1 MGFPGMPGG
10 PGGSFDFAAL
20 QQALNDPAIKQMAE
34 QIAND
39 DTFKQITEQLQ
50 AQFGTMFQQQAGA
63 AGAAPGAREAPVP
76 GADPASFDPA
86 KYMEAM
92 SGMFKNKNFMQMAE
106 QLGKTI
112 IEKDPHMSEMMRTMQ
127 DPDYRTKVE
136 AALKGM
142 REDPELKPML
152 DELESNG
159 PMAMMKYWNDPEVL
173 AKLGKAM
180 GGALEAPE
188 GTREAGQEE
197 EEEEEVEENLHAAAS
212 AGDVELLKKLLAA
225 GANVDEADEEG
236 RTALHFAAGYGEH
249 DCARALMDA
258 GAKLDAVD
266 NNQNTP
272 LHYAAGYGQ
281 AESCKMLLEKGANPD
296 TKNMDG
302 KTALEVAQLNDQ
314 ADVVNVL
321 ETTVPITTPS
331 PAPAPA

>member
-1 MGFPGMPGG
+1 MPGMPGG
-10 PGGSFDFAAL
+10 GAFDFSAL
-20 QQALNDPAIKQMAE
+20 QSALNDPAIKQMAE

-50 AQFGTMFQQQAGA
+50 SQFGSMFQQQQGGAGGERGVPPAADPSA
-63 AGAAPGAREAPVP
+63 AGAA
-76 GADPASFDPA
+76 FDPSQ
-86 KYMEAM
+86 YMQAM
-92 SGMFKNKNFMQMAE
+92 SGMFQNKNFMQMAE

-112 IEKDPHMSEMMRTMQ
+112 IEKDPHMSEMMKTMQ

-142 REDPELKPML
+142 KDDPELKPML
-152 DELESNG
+152 DELETAG
-159 PMAMMKYWNDPEVL
+159 PVAMMKYWNDPDVL

-180 GGALEAPE
+180 GSSLDLPG
-188 GTREAGQEE
+188 GDREATGEEAEE
-197 EEEEEVEENLHAAAS
+197 EEEAVEENLHAAAS
-212 AGDVELLKKLLAA
+212 AGDVELLKKLLAE
-225 GANVDEADEEG
+225 GADVDDADEEG
-236 RTALHFAAGYGEH
+236 RTALHFAAGYGEF

-266 NNQNTP
+266 NNKNTP

-281 AESCKMLLEKGANPD
+281 AESCTMLIQKGANKD

-314 ADVVNVL
+314 ADVVKAL
-321 ETTVPITTPS
+321 E
-331 PAPAPA
+331 A